1 MLQYLGTQHAS
12 NQVLCMLS
20 PKQAHADNA
29 HTSQQH
35 ARLTIK
41 TWWRFVYTQWCV
53 AMVQVWVQSL
63 FLFALVWSVGAN
75 TDEEGR
81 TTFDHTLRKLLI
93 NDPPADLKPYIKVST
108 TRLILTPCKART
120 HGMGGRVSKACTCT
134 IMMT

>member
-1 MLQYLGTQHAS
+1 MTK
-12 NQVLCMLS
+12 N
-20 PKQAHADNA
+20 
-29 HTSQQH
+29 
-35 ARLTIK
+35 
-41 TWWRFVYTQWCV
+41 WRFVYTQWFV

-108 TRLILTPCKART
+108 THLILTPCKAQT
-120 HGMGGRVSKACTCT
+120 HGMGGGISKACTCT